1 MDDNKEC
8 KNEEIMQPEKEEM
21 PAESKG
27 YYSAYEYLK
36 KHPAMVLSILSAFV
50 AIITFF
56 ANACVFFHDRT
67 LLSYWNFDTEYVEI
81 GKISSLYTIGGAFI
95 CSILFSIT
103 AIWYNATYETYLYR
117 KKANYY
123 AKTAVHNIRITIWK
137 MRKTLLRLYLFLLFF
152 LMITKI
158 NDCHESIK
166 MCRENIESYR
176 LDITR
181 SKKLAKACNYGARAL
196 KKAYL
201 ADFLKNVLPVY
212 ILWLIISLCYSL
224 IEMKNNSD
232 LLIGTLVFFT
242 CGFLTFWGV
251 SCFKSAKVINR
262 KEIKNN
268 IKLAIKE
275 GKADKIAQ
283 SVSEDIRKNDYPLDV
298 MAKKGIK
305 SLFSN
310 VTILVVL
317 GMVVISGFVSLLTS
331 TVFDYERIKN
341 ETNFKIVSI
350 EEEQYV
356 IIYHGKDKY
365 YLEKAVITEDNIT
378 IDTRQQRII
387 AADDMEYTVQEF
399 QSVIKLE
406 GKEKP

>member
-21 PAESKG
+21 PAENKG

-56 ANACVFFHDRT
+56 ANACVFFHDRA
-67 LLSYWNFDTEYVEI
+67 LLSYWNFDIEYVET

-117 KKANYY
+117 KKVNYY

-166 MCRENIESYR
+166 ICRENIESYR

-181 SKKLAKACNYGARAL
+181 SKKLAKACNYGARVL

-262 KEIKNN
+262 KEIKNS
-268 IKLAIKE
+268 IKSTMRE
-275 GKADKIAQ
+275 GRPDKMVQ
-283 SVSEDIRKNDYPLDV
+283 SVSDDVKKNDYPLDV
-298 MAKKGIK
+298 MAQKGIK

-310 VTILVVL
+310 ATILVVL
-317 GMVVISGFVSLLTS
+317 VSVVISGLVSLLTNAI
-331 TVFDYERIKN
+331 VDYERIKN

-350 EEEQYV
+350 EEEQYA
-356 IIYHGKDKY
+356 IIYQGQDKY
-365 YLEKAVITEDNIT
+365 YLEKAVITDDIIA

-387 AADDMEYTVQEF
+387 STSDISFSIRTFDK
-399 QSVIKLE
+399 VIKIDRE
-406 GKEKP
+406 VPQ

>member
-1 MDDNKEC
+1 
-8 KNEEIMQPEKEEM
+8 
-21 PAESKG
+21 
-27 YYSAYEYLK
+27 
-36 KHPAMVLSILSAFV
+36 
-50 AIITFF
+50 
-56 ANACVFFHDRT
+56 
-67 LLSYWNFDTEYVEI
+67 
-81 GKISSLYTIGGAFI
+81 
-95 CSILFSIT
+95 
-103 AIWYNATYETYLYR
+103 
-117 KKANYY
+117 
-123 AKTAVHNIRITIWK
+123 
-137 MRKTLLRLYLFLLFF
+137 
-152 LMITKI
+152 MITKI

-232 LLIGTLVFFT
+232 LLIGTIVFFT
-242 CGFLTFWGV
+242 CGFLMFLGV
-251 SCFKSAKVINR
+251 SWLQSTKIINR